1 MSLSYPFEQ
10 LPEAG
15 ATIEVLPG
23 LRWVR
28 MPLPF
33 ALDHINLWL
42 LRDGIS
48 VSGRALWT
56 AVDTGVATD
65 DIKSCWRRLL
75 PEHPLKRQIV
85 THCHPDH
92 LGLSAW
98 LEQESGAPL
107 AITLGEYTTAQMIH
121 AQIGNF
127 GIAAMLEMFRSHGL
141 DETRLEALARRG
153 NVYKKVV
160 PEIPATYRRLFP
172 NEDIAIGA
180 HAWRVIVGYGHSP
193 EHAALYCE
201 ELRVLISGDMLL
213 PRISTNM
220 SVIAP
225 NPDGNPLGLF
235 LDAIAGFKALPADT
249 LVLPSHGRPFRG
261 LHARIAELELHHRER
276 CADLLAACA
285 TPKSA
290 AELIPVLF
298 PREITD
304 AHQTMFAM
312 GEAMA
317 HLNYLEQA
325 GALTRSIDSGCTR
338 FITST

>member
-10 LPEAG
+10 LPETG

-141 DETRLEALARRG
+141 DEARLEALARRG
-153 NVYKKVV
+153 NVYKRVV